1 MKTIIKDIIKVFET
15 KCNEEMGHIS
25 GVFMSQGDTR
35 AGDIIMPTTELNE
48 ASDRLCLYCFEALLE
63 IHRQGKKQREQILK
77 AQNEKLRKISPL
89 GTYTA
94 LELIKENEKLIDD
107 IKN

>member
-63 IHRQGKKQREQILK
+63 VHRQGKKQREQILK
-77 AQNEKLRKISPL
+77 AQNEKLRKL
-89 GTYTA
+89 DLNTYTA
-94 LELIKENEKLIDD
+94 EDLIHENEKLIDD

>member
-77 AQNEKLRKISPL
+77 AQNEKLRKL
-89 GTYTA
+89 DLNTYTA
-94 LELIKENEKLIDD
+94 KDIIRENLNLIDD
-107 IKN
+107 ITN